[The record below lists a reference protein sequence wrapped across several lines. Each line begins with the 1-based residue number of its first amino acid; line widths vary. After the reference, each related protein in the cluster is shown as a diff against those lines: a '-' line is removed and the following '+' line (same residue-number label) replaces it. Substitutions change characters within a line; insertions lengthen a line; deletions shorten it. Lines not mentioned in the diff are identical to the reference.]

1 MQAYASED
9 PDMVW
14 NFAVSHYDD
23 PTRGREDS
31 KWDDDLGGILYP
43 RGSTLG
49 GSTAVSAMV
58 HIAPQPRD
66 WDGLAELTGDE
77 SWGHGP
83 MREIFERIEDW
94 QGVDAL
100 PLPGDSEA
108 DRDAKA
114 RHGRDGRPQTT
125 RADPAIAGRE
135 PRFLDIINAT
145 ETTSR
150 QLFGI
155 PEDIS
160 LPRDINAADTP
171 PSYQGMSFVPVAA
184 GGGRRNGRRERLLAA
199 RAAHPDRLTIIE
211 DALATRVLFDG
222 TRAIGVEYLAGAG
235 LYAATP
241 PERRSDD
248 PSPRRSTVRARNEV
262 IVAAGA
268 FNTPQLLKLSGI
280 GPAAELEEFGIPVLV
295 DAPGVGENLHD
306 RYEVSV
312 VNELDADFP
321 IFDDSTLDLPAPGEP
336 DDHLLREWKDD
347 RGGPYSTNG
356 SLAAMVAHTSAG
368 GGDNADVIIF
378 SLAADFHGYYP
389 NYAYDA
395 KPHHDRMSM
404 LVLKGWTRD
413 RAGSVRLRSADPR
426 DVPDIRMR
434 YFDEGSPGWERDL
447 DGVVDGLEMARTI
460 VGSIENTKVVRE
472 LVPGAEVASRE
483 ELREFVKREAWGH
496 HACGTAKIG
505 TDDDPMA
512 VLDGELRVRGVEGLR
527 VVDTSV
533 FPDTPGFFIA
543 SAVYMVSEK
552 ASDQIIAEYRDR

>member
-1 MQAYASED
+1 M
-9 PDMVW
+9 
-14 NFAVSHYDD
+14 
-23 PTRGREDS
+23 
-31 KWDDDLGGILYP
+31 
-43 RGSTLG
+43 
-49 GSTAVSAMV
+49 
-58 HIAPQPRD
+58 
-66 WDGLAELTGDE
+66 
-77 SWGHGP
+77 
-83 MREIFERIEDW
+83 
-94 QGVDAL
+94 
-100 PLPGDSEA
+100 
-108 DRDAKA
+108 
-114 RHGRDGRPQTT
+114 
-125 RADPAIAGRE
+125 
-135 PRFLDIINAT
+135 
-145 ETTSR
+145 
-150 QLFGI
+150 
-155 PEDIS
+155 
-160 LPRDINAADTP
+160 
-171 PSYQGMSFVPVAA
+171 
-184 GGGRRNGRRERLLAA
+184 
-199 RAAHPDRLTIIE
+199 
-211 DALATRVLFDG
+211 
-222 TRAIGVEYLAGAG
+222 
-235 LYAATP
+235 
-241 PERRSDD
+241 
-248 PSPRRSTVRARNEV
+248 
-262 IVAAGA
+262 
-268 FNTPQLLKLSGI
+268 
-280 GPAAELEEFGIPVLV
+280 
-295 DAPGVGENLHD
+295 GENLHD

-368 GGDNADVIIF
+368 DGDNADVIIF

-389 NYAYDA
+389 HHSYDA

-512 VLDGELRVRGVEGLR
+512 VLDGDLRVRGVEGLR
-527 VVDTSV
+527 VVDASV
-533 FPDTPGFFIA
+533 FPDIPGFFIA